1 MRTVR
6 SCLAAVKKHRAR
18 TAFVAVAIA
27 MALVPI
33 AVAGPEPTLIL
44 GSAASLV
51 GVLII
56 AGNIKPSQH

>member
-18 TAFVAVAIA
+18 TTFVAFAIV
-27 MALVPI
+27 MGLVPI
-33 AVAGPEPTLIL
+33 AVVGPEPTLML
-44 GSAASLV
+44 GSVASLV

-56 AGNIKPSQH
+56 AGNIQPSQR